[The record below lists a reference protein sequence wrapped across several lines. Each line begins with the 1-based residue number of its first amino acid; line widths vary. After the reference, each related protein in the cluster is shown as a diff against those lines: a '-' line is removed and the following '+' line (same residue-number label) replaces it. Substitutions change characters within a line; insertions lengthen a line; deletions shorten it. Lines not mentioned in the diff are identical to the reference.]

1 MSDKYRKCVKCG
13 ASAMQHPE
21 LNFHSFPRAG
31 KISNYARVRVWA
43 EFCYPGENLSEEKL
57 KGLYKSHK
65 LICSRHFDRSAYTDQ
80 TMNRLNMNA
89 VPTLENLHIFGSSQQ
104 SIEVTENVVVP
115 QQMIRDISL
124 PGTSQEQS
132 EVLENVVVPQQMIRD
147 ISLPGTSQE
156 QSEVL
161 EVPSI
166 LELKQKQVQ
175 KCKKYI
181 NKIYRLK
188 KALKL
193 KKESKKNWKYIL
205 EAISESKYFEK
216 LTNHLS
222 PAFSLLLQS
231 QLKNC
236 SRKLNGRRWTLE
248 QKIIALA
255 MLKKSNSCY
264 RLLRRLICLPNPN
277 TLKSLLNKVQLPCG
291 INHKVMAKLD

>member
-21 LNFHSFPRAG
+21 LIFHSFPRAG
-31 KISNYARVRVWA
+31 KISHYARVRVWA

-132 EVLENVVVPQQMIRD
+132 EVLE
-147 ISLPGTSQE
+147 
-156 QSEVL
+156 
-161 EVPSI
+161 VPSI

-193 KKESKKNWKYIL
+193 KKQSKKNRKYIL

-216 LTNHLS
+216 LTNHLI

-236 SRKLNGRRWTLE
+236 SRKLNGRR
-248 QKIIALA
+248 
-255 MLKKSNSCY
+255 
-264 RLLRRLICLPNPN
+264 
-277 TLKSLLNKVQLPCG
+277 
-291 INHKVMAKLD
+291 